1 MANGKKKWV
10 AFKGN
15 LTIPAAMAG
24 EEKDQKVQ
32 SGEPVQVPAFYADS
46 VVQDGIAAHC
56 DTPKKKPA
64 SKKANEPT
72 DAEKAAAAKL
82 ARFELAQTAV
92 ADAQTALDAAE
103 GTDAASDARAT
114 LLSAQQA
121 LAALQG

>member
-46 VVQDGIAAHC
+46 VVQDGIATYC
-56 DTPKKKPA
+56 DAPKKKPA
-64 SKKANEPT
+64 SKKTNEPT
-72 DAEKAAAAKL
+72 DAEKDAAAKAAEL
-82 ARFELAQTAV
+82 ELAQNAV
-92 ADAQTALDAAE
+92 LEAQTALDAAE

>member
-24 EEKDQKVQ
+24 DEKDQKVQ

-56 DTPKKKPA
+56 DAPKKKPA
-64 SKKANEPT
+64 SKKADEPT
-72 DAEKAAAAKL
+72 DAEKAAAKSAK
-82 ARFELAQTAV
+82 FELAKDAV
-92 ADAQTALDAAE
+92 VDAQAALDAAE

-114 LLSAQQA
+114 LLAAQQA